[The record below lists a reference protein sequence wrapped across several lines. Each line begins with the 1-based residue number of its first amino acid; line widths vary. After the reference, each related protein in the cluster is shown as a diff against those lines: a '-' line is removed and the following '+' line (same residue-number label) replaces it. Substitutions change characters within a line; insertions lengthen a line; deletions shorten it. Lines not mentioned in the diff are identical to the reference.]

1 MDVSTHTK
9 HDFIHRTPHTH
20 TLQPRIRD
28 FFLAPS
34 AAVIHGRSAA
44 TRTSA
49 PCSLLCCSKLSQLL
63 SWAKLPSSSTGRHGC
78 KPNLR
83 LHCPS
88 AACRMHAAR
97 QPRRGRCRSR
107 CRAQTCERMS
117 FSATAA
123 AAAIAR
129 SRSSSPRFVSTT
141 CAACKHP
148 GEAQGE
154 SRHATE
160 DRRRA
165 REGLRF
171 DGTLPRTS
179 RSSMWMKSEAPTSL
193 ETELDLDGDSVAVA
207 PALKSLRERYAQRLR
222 PWPPADPSGLS
233 AAQARWLCVL
243 PSLRPWSGAT
253 TAGGEAREA
262 ISGSSRAI

>member
-1 MDVSTHTK
+1 MDVLTHTK
-9 HDFIHRTPHTH
+9 HDFIHWAPHTH
-20 TLQPRIRD
+20 TLLSRNRD
-28 FFLAPS
+28 FFPALRT
-34 AAVIHGRSAA
+34 AAIRGSRAA
-44 TRTSA
+44 THTSA

-63 SWAKLPSSSTGRHGC
+63 NWAKLPSSSTGRHGC

-88 AACRMHAAR
+88 AACRMQAAR

-148 GEAQGE
+148 GEAQGV

-160 DRRRA
+160 DLFEV

-171 DGTLPRTS
+171 ESRGLRTLSSS
-179 RSSMWMKSEAPTSL
+179 RLIEVQAPTSL
-193 ETELDLDGDSVAVA
+193 DTELELEGDSVAVPRA
-207 PALKSLRERYAQRLR
+207 PTAPLRCAALLLLQCL
-222 PWPPADPSGLS
+222 PAGPS
-233 AAQARWLCVL
+233 
-243 PSLRPWSGAT
+243 
-253 TAGGEAREA
+253 
-262 ISGSSRAI
+262 

>member
-1 MDVSTHTK
+1 MDVLTHTK
-9 HDFIHRTPHTH
+9 HDFIHWAPHTH
-20 TLQPRIRD
+20 TLLSRNRD
-28 FFLAPS
+28 FFPALRT
-34 AAVIHGRSAA
+34 AAIRGSHAA

-148 GEAQGE
+148 GEAQGV
-154 SRHATE
+154 SRHTTE

-171 DGTLPRTS
+171 DGTLRTVS
-179 RSSMWMKSEAPTSL
+179 DPPVFVTG
-193 ETELDLDGDSVAVA
+193 TAVH
-207 PALKSLRERYAQRLR
+207 LYDRFQT
-222 PWPPADPSGLS
+222 
-233 AAQARWLCVL
+233 C
-243 PSLRPWSGAT
+243 
-253 TAGGEAREA
+253 
-262 ISGSSRAI
+262 

>member
-1 MDVSTHTK
+1 MILYIGLPILTHCYREIVI
-9 HDFIHRTPHTH
+9 FFPALRTAA
-20 TLQPRIRD
+20 IRG
-28 FFLAPS
+28 S
-34 AAVIHGRSAA
+34 HAA

-148 GEAQGE
+148 GEAQGV
-154 SRHATE
+154 SRHTTE
-160 DRRRA
+160 DLFEV

-171 DGTLPRTS
+171 DSRGLRTLSSS
-179 RSSMWMKSEAPTSL
+179 RLIEVQAPTSL
-193 ETELDLDGDSVAVA
+193 YTDLDVESDSVVVPRA
-207 PALKSLRERYAQRLR
+207 PTAPRRCSGYTIRLR
-222 PWPPADPSGLS
+222 SSADSS
-233 AAQARWLCVL
+233 FKVCTARRWSWLCRVL
-243 PSLRPWSGAT
+243 VR
-253 TAGGEAREA
+253 
-262 ISGSSRAI
+262 